1 VNLTNRRSTRRPWL
15 ALGILAVF
23 LLTFFALPVGK
34 MFFVGLYDDEGG
46 LASRSLAVF
55 LDNPLYAE
63 SLFNSIAAAFGAALL
78 AALAALPVA
87 IVLWRFRLQPPLIL
101 ELFGFLPLFVPPF
114 MLSLSLQTLLGRGG
128 AFGMLFLPMGDIDPA
143 MWGLPGLMVIEA
155 IHYFPLVLMTL
166 LFSTANYAQQAHEA
180 ARLGNSWFRL
190 ITRVFIPL
198 GLPGMAFGMV
208 ITFLKTLDDLAT
220 PLSLGLTNLLAP
232 QAYFRVSTYGHMD
245 PLPSLMAITMI
256 AISVIAWGVSAGVIR
271 HGTTQWNV
279 PHRLTP
285 AALPARQRHLGGLF
299 LASIA
304 ALYALCYSG
313 MLLTSLAGIWS
324 HTLFPESYV
333 LSHYTS
339 ALESETGS
347 LLNTLIYCGLAA
359 LLDVCIGLAVAHAI
373 DRSPPRWKRNLLWG
387 AAALLSIPGVAL
399 AIAYLQ
405 FFPGL
410 RLPLVGTSIDASW
423 FLLPMAFSVRGL
435 PFAIQASTFALRSLP
450 APYVEAALLSGAS
463 RWAIVRRII
472 LPMMAFGLLVVF
484 LICFGIAAVDLS
496 SAMLLI
502 PSETDAPVSY
512 SIYLHMQTSTGR
524 GTGAALAVLT
534 IAVVAMA
541 MTAFV
546 LATRRRAHP
555 LPSGPGIVFPNNLP
569 KTDQTS

>member
-1 VNLTNRRSTRRPWL
+1 MNLANRRSPRRPWL
-15 ALGILAVF
+15 ALTILAAF
-23 LLTFFALPVGK
+23 LLAFFALPVGR
-34 MFFVGLYDDEGG
+34 MFLAGFSDDEGH
-46 LASRSLAVF
+46 LAGSAITIFLA
-55 LDNPLYAE
+55 NPLYAE
-63 SLFNSIAAAFGAALL
+63 SLFNSVSAALGAAIL

-87 IVLWRFRLQPPLIL
+87 VVLWRFRLQPPLIL

-128 AFGMLFLPMGDIDPA
+128 ALGMLLQPVGEIDPA

-166 LFSTANYAQQAHEA
+166 LFSTAGYAQQAHEA

-190 ITRVFIPL
+190 VTRVFLPL
-198 GLPGMAFGMV
+198 GLPGLAFGMA

-245 PLPSLMAITMI
+245 PLSSLMALAMI
-256 AISVIAWGVSAGVIR
+256 AISVIVWAISAGFIR
-271 HGTTQWNV
+271 HGATQWES
-279 PHRLTP
+279 PHRQNPPSLTTG
-285 AALPARQRHLGGLF
+285 QRRLGGLF
-299 LASIA
+299 LVSIGA
-304 ALYALCYSG
+304 FYALCYSG

-324 HTLFPESYV
+324 HTLLPESYV
-333 LSHYTS
+333 LAHYAS
-339 ALESETGS
+339 ALENETGG
-347 LLNTLIYCGLAA
+347 LINTLVYCGLAA
-359 LLDVCIGLAVAHAI
+359 LLDVAIGLAVARAI
-373 DRSPPRWKRNLLWG
+373 DRSPPRWKKNLLWG

-405 FFPGL
+405 FFPGM
-410 RLPLVGTSIDASW
+410 RLPLVGTPLDATW

-435 PFAIQASTFALRSLP
+435 PFAIQAGTFALRSLP
-450 APYVEAALLSGAS
+450 APYLEAALLSGAS
-463 RWAIVRRII
+463 RLAIIRRII
-472 LPMMAFGLLVVF
+472 LPMMAFGLLIAF

-534 IAVVAMA
+534 IAVVALA
-541 MTAFV
+541 MSAFV
-546 LATRRRAHP
+546 LATRRRAP
-555 LPSGPGIVFPNNLP
+555 ALRQGERAAFPDIP
-569 KTDQTS
+569 R